1 MISDDQVE
9 AALDYMRDKSTAA
22 AQARAERAYVEEF
35 RKVLKAQIM
44 REYPTDA
51 LGTQEAKA
59 YSDPRYLAH
68 LQAIKTAVFEDE
80 QWRFRMAAAQ
90 AKLDAWQT
98 QSANNRKG
106 I

>member
-1 MISDDQVE
+1 MISETEVE
-9 AALDYMRDKSTAA
+9 KALDFMRDNASKAA
-22 AQARAERAYVEEF
+22 MARAERAYVEEY

-51 LGTQEAKA
+51 IGTQEAKA
-59 YSDPRYLAH
+59 YSDPRYVKH
-68 LQAIKTAVFEDE
+68 LEAIKQAIYADE
-80 QWRFRMAAAQ
+80 HMRFIVSAAQ
-90 AKLDAWQT
+90 AKVDAWQT

>member
-1 MISDDQVE
+1 MISDEQVE

-22 AQARAERAYVEEF
+22 AQARAERAYVEEY

-44 REYPTDA
+44 REYPGDPI
-51 LGTQEAKA
+51 GTQEAKA
-59 YSDPRYLAH
+59 YADKRYVAH
-68 LQAIKTAVFEDE
+68 LDAIKTAVFEDE

-98 QSANNRKG
+98 QSANNRRG